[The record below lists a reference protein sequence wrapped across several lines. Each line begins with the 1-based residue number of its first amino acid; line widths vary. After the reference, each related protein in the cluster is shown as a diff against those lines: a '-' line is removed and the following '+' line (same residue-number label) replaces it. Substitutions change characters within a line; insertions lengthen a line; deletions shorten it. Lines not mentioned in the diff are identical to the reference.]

1 MAKQT
6 ASQTIGPYFAY
17 GLIPEAYGH
26 AGIAT
31 NSLIS
36 DQTKGARIRIEGR
49 VLDGAGDPVD
59 DALVEIWQA
68 NEAGRYAHPEDARDE
83 VALDPA
89 FHGFGRAGTDGEGRF
104 RFETIKPGS
113 VPGPGNAP
121 QAPHI
126 CVIVHARGVLDHCF
140 TRLYF
145 ADEGEAN
152 AIDPV
157 LGSIDEARRGTLIAE
172 REEAHGAVV
181 YRFDIHLQG
190 ARETVFFDA

>member
-1 MAKQT
+1 MTKQT
-6 ASQTIGPYFAY
+6 ASQTSGPYFAY

-36 DQTKGARIRIEGR
+36 DQTKGARIRIEGQ

-68 NEAGRYAHPEDARDE
+68 NGAGRYAHPEDSRDE

-89 FHGFGRAGTDGEGRF
+89 FHGFGRAATDTNGRYW
-104 RFETIKPGS
+104 FETIKPGP

-126 CVIVHARGVLDHCF
+126 SVIITARGVLDHCF

-145 ADEGEAN
+145 ADQAEAN

-157 LGSIDEARRGTLIAE
+157 LGTVEESRRGTLIAE
-172 REEAHGAVV
+172 PDTGRGLTV
-181 YRFDIHLQG
+181 YSFDIHLQG
-190 ARETVFFDA
+190 ANETVFFDA